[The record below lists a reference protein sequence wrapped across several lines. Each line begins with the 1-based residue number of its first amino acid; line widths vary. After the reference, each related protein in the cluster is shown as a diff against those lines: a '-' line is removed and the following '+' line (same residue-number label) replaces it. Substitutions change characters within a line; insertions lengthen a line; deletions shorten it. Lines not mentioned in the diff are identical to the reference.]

1 MSRLLTEG
9 DLDRGRPLD
18 VAASAPQRW
27 HSPTREARPEWC
39 LHGHPAE
46 FLEGWEPGKGRFYA
60 CQVADCDSVQY
71 RY

>member
-1 MSRLLTEG
+1 MTALLTEG

-27 HSPTREARPEWC
+27 HSPTREARPDFC
-39 LHGHPAE
+39 RQGHTDG
-46 FLEGWEPGKGRFYA
+46 FLEGWDGRRTYA
-60 CQVADCDSVQY
+60 CKRPGCPSVQY